1 MTRLRPRRRGARRRS
16 LGQSLVEM
24 SLIAPALVALA
35 AGCGQVGVIA
45 YGAASVETSARAA
58 ARVAAEYPNR
68 SLDFVSALGTSTYT
82 CGQTPSDTNTEASVC
97 SAARDSAG
105 LLSGSALSITI
116 TSSSSISV
124 APPPAD
130 VVQLGNTCPGGAL
143 ETGTVSNLPSGT
155 VATISSPAKASVGT
169 VLSDST
175 GNYSI
180 CLSAPNSSQG
190 DQSSSIT
197 ATAVDASGCT
207 YNTSVGVTVTT
218 TKTVTPSP
226 ANMSLPATGV
236 CPTPVPTPTPTPS
249 PTPTPTPTPTAVAWQ
264 SNGIPTPAPAAACS
278 TAVSDT
284 SYVQVTV
291 SYSAPV
297 FVPIVGRYFENPQ
310 GSGTRVVQAVQRM
323 QVEPCA
329 VTQGG

>member
-1 MTRLRPRRRGARRRS
+1 MTRLRPRHRRHRRS

-58 ARVAAEYPNR
+58 ARVAAEYPTR
-68 SLDFVSALGTSTYT
+68 SLDFVSALGTATYT
-82 CGQTPSDTNTEASVC
+82 CGQTPSDTQTESSVC

-105 LLSGSALSITI
+105 LLSGSALTITI
-116 TSSSSISV
+116 TSSSTISL
-124 APPPAD
+124 APPPGD
-130 VVQLGNTCPGGAL
+130 VVRLGNTCPGGAL

-155 VATISSPAKASVGT
+155 VATISSPSKASVGT
-169 VLSDST
+169 VLSDSS
-175 GNYSI
+175 GSYSI
-180 CLSAPNSSQG
+180 CLAAPSSSQG

-197 ATAVDASGCT
+197 ATAVDAQGCT

-218 TKTVTPSP
+218 AKTVTPSP
-226 ANMSLPATGV
+226 ASMSLPLTGV
-236 CPTPVPTPTPTPS
+236 CPTPQATATPTPS
-249 PTPTPTPTPTAVAWQ
+249 ATPTPTPTAVPWEGG
-264 SNGIPTPAPAAACS
+264 SLPTPAPAATCS
-278 TAVSDT
+278 TAVADT
-284 SYVQVTV
+284 SFVQVTV

-297 FVPIVGRYFENPQ
+297 FVPIVGKYFETTP
-310 GSGTRVVQAVQRM
+310 GSGTRVVQATQRM
-323 QVEPCA
+323 QVEPCT

>member
-1 MTRLRPRRRGARRRS
+1 MTRLRPRHRRRRRS
-16 LGQSLVEM
+16 RGQSLVEM

-58 ARVAAEYPNR
+58 ARVAAEYPGR
-68 SLDFVSALGTSTYT
+68 SLDFVATLGVTTYT
-82 CGQTPSDTNTEASVC
+82 CGQTPSDTQTENSVC

-116 TSSSSISV
+116 TSSSTISL
-124 APPPAD
+124 APPPGD

-143 ETGTVSNLPSGT
+143 ETGAVSNLPSGT
-155 VATISSPAKASVGT
+155 VATISSPSKASVGT
-169 VLSDST
+169 VLSDSS

-197 ATAVDASGCT
+197 ATAVDAAGCT

-218 TKTVTPSP
+218 AKTVTPSP
-226 ANMSLPATGV
+226 ANMSLPLTGV
-236 CPTPVPTPTPTPS
+236 CPTPQPTAT
-249 PTPTPTPTPTAVAWQ
+249 PTPTPTPTPTAVAWEG
-264 SNGIPTPAPAAACS
+264 SGLPTPAPSAPCS
-278 TAVSDT
+278 TTVSDT
-284 SYVQVTV
+284 SFVQVTV

-297 FVPIVGRYFENPQ
+297 FVPVVGKYFESTA
-310 GSGTRVVQAVQRM
+310 GSGTRVVQATQRM

>member
-1 MTRLRPRRRGARRRS
+1 MTRLRLRHRRRRS

-24 SLIAPALVALA
+24 SLIAPALVGLA

-68 SLDFVSALGTSTYT
+68 SLDFVATLGTTTYT
-82 CGQTPSDTNTEASVC
+82 CGQSPSDTQTENSVC

-116 TSSSSISV
+116 TSTSTISR
-124 APPPAD
+124 ATPPDD
-130 VVQLGNTCPGGAL
+130 VVRLGNTCPGGAL
-143 ETGTVSNLPSGT
+143 ETGTVSSLPSGT
-155 VATISSPAKASVGT
+155 VATISSPSKASVGT
-169 VLSDST
+169 VLSDSS
-175 GNYSI
+175 GGYSI
-180 CLSAPNSSQG
+180 CLSAPSNSQG
-190 DQSSSIT
+190 DQASSIT
-197 ATAVDASGCT
+197 ATAVDALGCT

-218 TKTVTPSP
+218 AKTVTPSP
-226 ANMSLPATGV
+226 ADMSLPTTGV
-236 CPTPVPTPTPTPS
+236 CPTAQATPTPTPTATPS
-249 PTPTPTPTPTAVAWQ
+249 PTPTPTAIAWQ
-264 SNGIPTPAPAAACS
+264 GGGLPTPAPSATCS
-278 TAVSDT
+278 TAVADT
-284 SYVQVTV
+284 GYVQVTV

-297 FVPIVGRYFENPQ
+297 FVPIVGKYFESPQ
-310 GSGTRVVQAVQRM
+310 GSGTRVVQATQRM